1 MKNLSLLLSVLSF
14 VGVVALFALE
24 FSEDEDEGNA
34 MVSAAG
40 SSRNMSNAS
49 LDDARIIFVNTD
61 SLWQQFELYGQYLDD
76 LMKERTALEKQYE
89 KRMRRF
95 EADVKKFQEKAT
107 YMSQQLGAQEQNR
120 ILGEEKSLLQMQ
132 EDMGQQLA
140 ESEMAK
146 NTEIREK
153 ILAKIKEY
161 NEDGRYDFVLGYSAI
176 SPVLYANDSLDV
188 TSALLEMLNT
198 DFSDSKVSK

>member
-95 EADVKKFQEKAT
+95 EADVKKFQEKAP

>member
-34 MVSAAG
+34 MVSASG

-95 EADVKKFQEKAT
+95 EADVKKFQEKAP

-188 TSALLEMLNT
+188 TSELLEMLNT

>member
-95 EADVKKFQEKAT
+95 EADVKKFQEKAP

-161 NEDGRYDFVLGYSAI
+161 NEDGRFDFVLGYSAI

-188 TSALLEMLNT
+188 TSELLEMLNT

>member
-14 VGVVALFALE
+14 IGVVALFAME
-24 FSEDEDEGNA
+24 FTEEEDGEIS
-34 MVSAAG
+34 VSQSG
-40 SSRNMSNAS
+40 QLNRNMSNAN
-49 LDDARIIFVNTD
+49 LDNARIIFVNTD
-61 SLWQQFELYGQYLDD
+61 SLWQQYELYGQYLDD
-76 LMKERTALEKQYE
+76 LVKERTALEKQYE

-95 EADVKKFQEKAT
+95 EADVKKFQEKAP

-146 NTEIREK
+146 NMEIREK
-153 ILAKIKEY
+153 ILSEIREY
-161 NEDGRYDFVLGYSAI
+161 NADGRYDFVLGYSSA
-176 SPVLYANDSLDV
+176 SPVLYANDSLNV
-188 TSALLEMLNT
+188 TEDLLKMLNGAPT
-198 DFSDSKVSK
+198 STKAE

>member
-1 MKNLSLLLSVLSF
+1 
-14 VGVVALFALE
+14 
-24 FSEDEDEGNA
+24 
-34 MVSAAG
+34 
-40 SSRNMSNAS
+40 
-49 LDDARIIFVNTD
+49 
-61 SLWQQFELYGQYLDD
+61 
-76 LMKERTALEKQYE
+76 
-89 KRMRRF
+89 
-95 EADVKKFQEKAT
+95 
-107 YMSQQLGAQEQNR
+107 
-120 ILGEEKSLLQMQ
+120 
-132 EDMGQQLA
+132 MGQQLA

-188 TSALLEMLNT
+188 TSELLEMLNT

>member
-1 MKNLSLLLSVLSF
+1 MKNLSLLLSILSF
-14 VGVVALFALE
+14 VGVLALFVME
-24 FSEDEDEGNA
+24 FSEDEDEGSRTEN
-34 MVSAAG
+34 VAASG
-40 SSRNMSNAS
+40 RSISNAS

-95 EADVKKFQEKAT
+95 EADVKKFQEKAP

-161 NEDGRYDFVLGYSAI
+161 NQDGRYDFVLGYSAI

-188 TSALLEMLNT
+188 TSDLLEMLNA
-198 DFSDSKVSK
+198 DFSETKASK

>member
-95 EADVKKFQEKAT
+95 EADVKKFQEKAP

-188 TSALLEMLNT
+188 TSELLEMLNT

>member
-1 MKNLSLLLSVLSF
+1 
-14 VGVVALFALE
+14 
-24 FSEDEDEGNA
+24 
-34 MVSAAG
+34 
-40 SSRNMSNAS
+40 MSNAS

-95 EADVKKFQEKAT
+95 EADVKKFQEKAP

-188 TSALLEMLNT
+188 TSELLEMLNT